1 MEALNARISVHF
13 LLLLL
18 RRGSRSFF
26 LLSLILLLQGGLGL
40 TARGS
45 VRRILH
51 SHYLTSEIVV
61 AKNGMSEKCKSW
73 LRNAELSVLG
83 SEEGM
88 KLCRWRRHLTSMQRW
103 TIIKFITSHSS
114 SRLSSMLRIH
124 GRRQKTGQTTISI
137 SSRAL
142 RCQSCSQPLVFNPC
156 NLRFSFLLILKSL
169 L

>member
-73 LRNAELSVLG
+73 LRNAGKMHFNSNENCFSTSLSRVPAKN
-83 SEEGM
+83 SY
-88 KLCRWRRHLTSMQRW
+88 KCR
-103 TIIKFITSHSS
+103 
-114 SRLSSMLRIH
+114 
-124 GRRQKTGQTTISI
+124 TIS
-137 SSRAL
+137 AWE
-142 RCQSCSQPLVFNPC
+142 
-156 NLRFSFLLILKSL
+156 
-169 L
+169 